1 LAEPSNF
8 SLSPLFLL
16 YRKFLGSAKM
26 ETTFLTVVC
35 QKEDVKIVTETL
47 AQENF
52 NNFTI
57 EKKGDSY
64 IFDLHG
70 PEEEITRVSCS
81 LTSLRNSFPVQIELK
96 DEDGFV
102 R

>member
-1 LAEPSNF
+1 
-8 SLSPLFLL
+8 
-16 YRKFLGSAKM
+16 M

-35 QKEDVKIVTETL
+35 PKEDVEIVTETL

-64 IFDLHG
+64 VFHLHG

-81 LTSLRNSFPVQIELK
+81 LISLRSSLPVQIELK
-96 DEDGFV
+96 DKDGFV

>member
-1 LAEPSNF
+1 
-8 SLSPLFLL
+8 
-16 YRKFLGSAKM
+16 M

-35 QKEDVKIVTETL
+35 PKEDVEIVTETL

-57 EKKGDSY
+57 EKKDDSY
-64 IFDLHG
+64 VFRLHG
-70 PEEEITRVSCS
+70 PQEEITRVSCS
-81 LTSLRNSFPVQIELK
+81 LISLRSSLPVQIELK
-96 DEDGFV
+96 DKDGFV